1 VNRYSIWATGFTIY
15 DPYFKP
21 ARSITGVRWRSNGPN
36 NNPTASARG
45 SIAATRLESNGA
57 CSFFFPRRAPR
68 RAAVPA
74 RRQCR
79 RSYTRSHP
87 VCPLS
92 YRRLDRIE
100 GKMVIM
106 VRASIPVLMRRRP
119 PPMVTGGS
127 AAVPPGSAT
136 NSRRVPPFPT
146 PKGHANTRW
155 VSVKLPVQILA
166 SNRRRRRGP
175 MVAAALRALSSVTLR
190 SVEVV
195 AYPPAPRDD

>member
-1 VNRYSIWATGFTIY
+1 MWTDIQSGPQDSRSTTRILNLRDQSRASDG
-15 DPYFKP
+15 DPTDPTTTRPHQPEGRSRPP
-21 ARSITGVRWRSNGPN
+21 AW
-36 NNPTASARG
+36 NPTAHAASSSLGERHGEPRSPHDGSAAG
-45 SIAATRLESNGA
+45 ATL
-57 CSFFFPRRAPR
+57 
-68 RAAVPA
+68 VP
-74 RRQCR
+74 
-79 RSYTRSHP
+79 HP

-175 MVAAALRALSSVTLR
+175 MVAVLTWILASSRYMPCKLNNF
-190 SVEVV
+190 E
-195 AYPPAPRDD
+195 

>member
-1 VNRYSIWATGFTIY
+1 MNRYSIRATGFAIY

-21 ARSITGVRWRSNGPN
+21 ARSITGVRWRSNEPN

-57 CSFFFPRRAPR
+57 CSFFFPREHHGEPR
-68 RAAVPA
+68 SPHDGNAAGATLVP
-74 RRQCR
+74 
-79 RSYTRSHP
+79 HP

-100 GKMVIM
+100 GKMVIL

-127 AAVPPGSAT
+127 AA
-136 NSRRVPPFPT
+136 
-146 PKGHANTRW
+146 
-155 VSVKLPVQILA
+155 
-166 SNRRRRRGP
+166 
-175 MVAAALRALSSVTLR
+175 
-190 SVEVV
+190 
-195 AYPPAPRDD
+195 